1 MLSQSGPGICFWI
14 QAFNNR
20 FGVCQ
25 PTGLGAANQAS
36 QALAGPAAAPPQPAA
51 GTVACDHGMTELPP
65 CVTKRKI
72 GIALA
77 VVLAGA
83 GAIWIG
89 ANWGIEQTD
98 DAQLQSH
105 LYQVSSRIPGTVDRV
120 LVDAHDPVQPD
131 QPLVLLDSGDQ
142 RMQVLRAE
150 ADLLTAQRQ
159 ADAARVTV
167 GADRSDASA
176 GESQARG
183 DQLDARAELV
193 RTAAD
198 LKRYQTLH
206 RQGAATQQQVDLAQ
220 SQYQQSLGRLSRSS
234 GSQATA
240 RARQAHIQVD
250 ASKAAAAQ
258 AGVLQA
264 QAALAAAKLQL
275 SYTTLRAPAAAVVGQ
290 RQVEAGQGVQ
300 PGQGL
305 LTLVGREVW
314 VEANFKET
322 QVSRMHVGNRA
333 ELRIDGVPGVVFHG
347 HVTSLSPASG
357 SRFALLPP
365 DNATGNFT
373 KVVQRVT
380 VRIDFDPGSMGPW
393 TVRFKP
399 GLSVVTSVRT

>member
-1 MLSQSGPGICFWI
+1 MQRWVI
-14 QAFNNR
+14 
-20 FGVCQ
+20 
-25 PTGLGAANQAS
+25 
-36 QALAGPAAAPPQPAA
+36 
-51 GTVACDHGMTELPP
+51 
-65 CVTKRKI
+65 KRKI
-72 GIALA
+72 SIALA
-77 VVLAGA
+77 VVLAGS
-83 GAIWIG
+83 GAIWVG

-105 LYQVSSRIPGTVDRV
+105 LYQVSSRIPGTVDKV
-120 LVDAHDPVQPD
+120 LVDAHDPVQPG

-150 ADLLTAQRQ
+150 ADLISARSQAEAAQ
-159 ADAARVTV
+159 VTV

-183 DQLDARAELV
+183 DQRDARAEVV
-193 RTAAD
+193 RPAAD
-198 LKRYQTLH
+198 L
-206 RQGAATQQQVDLAQ
+206 Q
-220 SQYQQSLGRLSRSS
+220 SQYQQSLGRLSRSR

-240 RARQAHIQVD
+240 RSRQARIQVD
-250 ASKAAAAQ
+250 ASKAAAAR

-264 QAALAAAKLQL
+264 QAALATAKLQL

-290 RQVEAGQGVQ
+290 RQVEAGQGLQ
-300 PGQGL
+300 PSQGV
-305 LTLVGREVW
+305 LTLVGRDVW

-322 QVSRMHVGNRA
+322 QVSHMRIGNRA
-333 ELRIDGVPGVVFHG
+333 DLHLDGLPGVVLHG

-357 SRFALLPP
+357 ARFALLPP

-380 VRIDFDPGSMGPW
+380 VRIDIDPSSLGPW
-393 TVRFKP
+393 KSRLKP

>member
-1 MLSQSGPGICFWI
+1 M
-14 QAFNNR
+14 
-20 FGVCQ
+20 
-25 PTGLGAANQAS
+25 
-36 QALAGPAAAPPQPAA
+36 
-51 GTVACDHGMTELPP
+51 
-65 CVTKRKI
+65 TKRKI
-72 GIALA
+72 AIALA
-77 VVLAGA
+77 LVLAGA
-83 GAIWIG
+83 GAVWIG

-105 LYQVSSRIPGTVDRV
+105 LYPVSSRILGTVDTV
-120 LVDAHDPVQPD
+120 LVDAHDAVLPG
-131 QPLVLLDSGDQ
+131 QPLVLLDSDDQ

-150 ADLLTAQRQ
+150 ADLSSARRQ
-159 ADAARVTV
+159 ADAAHVTV
-167 GADRSDASA
+167 AADRSDASA
-176 GESQARG
+176 GASQARG
-183 DQLDARAELV
+183 DQLDARAEVV

-198 LKRYQTLH
+198 LKRYQSLH

-234 GSQATA
+234 GSQAIV
-240 RARQAHIQVD
+240 RSRQARIQVD
-250 ASKAAAAQ
+250 TSKAAAAQ
-258 AGVLQA
+258 AEVLQA

-305 LTLVGREVW
+305 LTLVGKDVW

-322 QVSRMHVGNRA
+322 QVGPMRVGNRVD
-333 ELRIDGVPGVVFHG
+333 LHLDGVPGVVFHG

-357 SRFALLPP
+357 ARFALLPP

-380 VRIDFDPGSMGPW
+380 VRIDFDPSSLGAWKS
-393 TVRFKP
+393 RLKP
-399 GLSVVTSVRT
+399 GLSVVTSVHT

>member
-1 MLSQSGPGICFWI
+1 MG
-14 QAFNNR
+14 
-20 FGVCQ
+20 
-25 PTGLGAANQAS
+25 
-36 QALAGPAAAPPQPAA
+36 
-51 GTVACDHGMTELPP
+51 GTACDDGTTDLHR

-72 GIALA
+72 GIGLA

-89 ANWGIEQTD
+89 ANWGVEQTD
-98 DAQLQSH
+98 DAQVQSH
-105 LYQVSSRIPGTVDRV
+105 LYPVSTRIPGIVDQV
-120 LVDAHDPVQPD
+120 LVEAHDPVQPG

-150 ADLLTAQRQ
+150 ADLLSARRQ
-159 ADAARVTV
+159 ADAAHVTV

-183 DQLDARAELV
+183 DQLDARAEV
-193 RTAAD
+193 ARTAAD
-198 LKRYQTLH
+198 LKRYQSLH

-240 RARQAHIQVD
+240 RSRQVRIQVD

-275 SYTTLRAPAAAVVGQ
+275 SYTSLRAPAAAVVGQ

-300 PGQGL
+300 PSQGL
-305 LTLVGREVW
+305 LILVGRDVW

-322 QVSRMHVGNRA
+322 QVSHMRIGNRA
-333 ELRIDGVPGVVFHG
+333 DLRLDGVPGVVFHG

-357 SRFALLPP
+357 ARFALLPP

-380 VRIDFDPGSMGPW
+380 VRIDIDPSSLGPW
-393 TVRFKP
+393 KSWLKP
-399 GLSVVTSVRT
+399 GLSVVTSVHT

>member
-1 MLSQSGPGICFWI
+1 MIRRSY
-14 QAFNNR
+14 
-20 FGVCQ
+20 
-25 PTGLGAANQAS
+25 
-36 QALAGPAAAPPQPAA
+36 LAGSTPGGPVALLPWLA
-51 GTVACDHGMTELPP
+51 TRSVACDDGITYLPT

-77 VVLAGA
+77 VVLTGA
-83 GAIWIG
+83 GSVWIA

-105 LYQVSSRIPGTVDRV
+105 IYQVSSRIPGIVDKV
-120 LVDAHDPVQPD
+120 LVDANDPVQPD

-150 ADLLTAQRQ
+150 ADLISARRQ
-159 ADAARVTV
+159 ADAANVTV

-176 GESQARG
+176 GESQAHG
-183 DQLDARAELV
+183 DQLDARAEVV

-198 LKRYQTLH
+198 LKRYQSLH
-206 RQGAATQQQVDLAQ
+206 RQGAATQQQVDLAK
-220 SQYQQSLGRLSRSS
+220 SQYQQSLGRLSRSK

-240 RARQAHIQVD
+240 RSRQAHIQVD
-250 ASKAAAAQ
+250 ASKAAAAL

-264 QAALAAAKLQL
+264 QAALATAKLQL

-300 PGQGL
+300 PSQGL
-305 LTLVGREVW
+305 LTLVGRDVW

-322 QVSRMHVGNRA
+322 QVSRMRVGNRA
-333 ELRIDGVPGVVFHG
+333 DLHLDGVPGVGFHG

-357 SRFALLPP
+357 ARFALLPP

-380 VRIDFDPGSMGPW
+380 VRIDFDPSSIAPW
-393 TVRFKP
+393 KGRLKP
-399 GLSVVTSVRT
+399 GLSVMTSVHT

>member
-1 MLSQSGPGICFWI
+1 MQ
-14 QAFNNR
+14 R
-20 FGVCQ
+20 
-25 PTGLGAANQAS
+25 
-36 QALAGPAAAPPQPAA
+36 
-51 GTVACDHGMTELPP
+51 
-65 CVTKRKI
+65 CVTKRKF

-77 VVLAGA
+77 MVLAGA
-83 GAIWIG
+83 GAIWVG

-105 LYQVSSRIPGTVDRV
+105 LYQVSSRIPGTVDKV
-120 LVDAHDPVQPD
+120 LVDAHDPVQPG
-131 QPLVLLDSGDQ
+131 QTLVVLDSGDQ
-142 RMQVLRAE
+142 RMLVLRAE
-150 ADLLTAQRQ
+150 ADLISARSQ
-159 ADAARVTV
+159 ADAAQVTV

-183 DQLDARAELV
+183 DQLDASAEVV

-198 LKRYQTLH
+198 LKRYKSLY
-206 RQGAATQQQVDLAQ
+206 RQGAATHQQVDLAE
-220 SQYQQSLGRLSRSS
+220 SQYQQSLGRLSRSR

-240 RARQAHIQVD
+240 RSRQAHIQVD
-250 ASKAAAAQ
+250 ASKAAAAR

-264 QAALAAAKLQL
+264 QAALATAKLQL

-300 PGQGL
+300 PSQGL
-305 LTLVGREVW
+305 LILVGRDVW

-322 QVSRMHVGNRA
+322 QVSHMRIGNRA
-333 ELRIDGVPGVVFHG
+333 DLHLDGVPGVVFHG

-357 SRFALLPP
+357 ARFALLPP

-380 VRIDFDPGSMGPW
+380 VRIDFDPSSLGPW
-393 TVRFKP
+393 KSRLKP
-399 GLSVVTSVRT
+399 GLSVVTSVHT

>member
-1 MLSQSGPGICFWI
+1 MQ
-14 QAFNNR
+14 R
-20 FGVCQ
+20 
-25 PTGLGAANQAS
+25 
-36 QALAGPAAAPPQPAA
+36 
-51 GTVACDHGMTELPP
+51 

-83 GAIWIG
+83 GAIWVG

-98 DAQLQSH
+98 DALLQSH
-105 LYQVSSRIPGTVDRV
+105 LYQVSSRIPGTVAKV
-120 LVDAHDPVQPD
+120 LVDAHDPVQPG

-150 ADLLTAQRQ
+150 ADLMSARSQ
-159 ADAARVTV
+159 ADAAQVTV

-183 DQLDARAELV
+183 DQLDARAEVV

-198 LKRYQTLH
+198 LKRYQSLH

-220 SQYQQSLGRLSRSS
+220 SQYQQSLGRLSRSR

-240 RARQAHIQVD
+240 RSRQARIQVD
-250 ASKAAAAQ
+250 ASKAAAAR

-264 QAALAAAKLQL
+264 QTALATAKLQL
-275 SYTTLRAPAAAVVGQ
+275 SYTTVRAAAAAAVVGQ

-300 PGQGL
+300 PSQGL
-305 LTLVGREVW
+305 LILVGRDVW

-322 QVSRMHVGNRA
+322 QVSPMRIGNRA
-333 ELRIDGVPGVVFHG
+333 DLQLDGVPGVVFHG

-357 SRFALLPP
+357 ARIALLPP

-380 VRIDFDPGSMGPW
+380 VRIDFDPSSLGPW
-393 TVRFKP
+393 KSRLKP
-399 GLSVVTSVRT
+399 GLSVVTSVHT